1 MDDDRVDDEAGGTF
15 DEADVASLAA
25 KLATL
30 ELSGRE
36 QSALRALLSDEVA
49 GFAGRFDVAGLIG
62 HELTHLRQQ
71 GIRVFGIR
79 AKDTGSTGIRANRTG
94 PGTGGPRSL

>member
-1 MDDDRVDDEAGGTF
+1 MDDHTADAPF
-15 DEADVASLAA
+15 DEADIASLAA

-30 ELSGRE
+30 ELSERE

-49 GFAGRFDVAGLIG
+49 GFAGRFDVAGVLG
-62 HELTHLRQQ
+62 GELTNLRDR

-79 AKDTGSTGIRANRTG
+79 AAGVRNTGIRATRRT
-94 PGTGGPRSL
+94 PGSGGPRSL

>member
-1 MDDDRVDDEAGGTF
+1 MDDDRVDAPF

-25 KLATL
+25 KLASL
-30 ELSGRE
+30 ELSERE

-49 GFAGRFDVAGLIG
+49 GFAGRFDVAGLVS
-62 HELTHLRQQ
+62 HELTHLRKE
-71 GIRVFGIR
+71 GTAVFGVRAKGVRDAGIR
-79 AKDTGSTGIRANRTG
+79 ATRTL